1 MISSV
6 MRFFAALAASI
17 ALAGP
22 AAAQSTFTPQVG
34 QPGKDVIWVPTPDDV
49 VDRMLRMAQTT
60 AGDFV
65 VDLGSGDGKIV
76 IAAAKKF
83 GARSLGVEFNPD
95 MVKLSQRNAD
105 AAGVAQRATF
115 RQADIFATDYS
126 QATVVTLYLLPSL
139 NLKLRPQ
146 LLSMRPG
153 TRVVSHSFDMDDW
166 QADEIS
172 VVEGKRA
179 HLWIVPASVQGGWT
193 SEVMVAGSPRRY
205 DLNFDQRY
213 QTIRGTVSL
222 GTVLA
227 GLREAYLRGPQ
238 ISFSYVDDQGV
249 RRDFSGAVTGSRM
262 EGGYRADNGSDG
274 RWSATRK

>member
-1 MISSV
+1 MLIRPV
-6 MRFFAALAASI
+6 QLLALLATALAFAT
-17 ALAGP
+17 
-22 AAAQSTFTPQVG
+22 AATAQSFTPQVG
-34 QPGKDVIWVPTPDDV
+34 QAGKDVIWVPTPDDV

-60 AGDFV
+60 QNDFV

-83 GARSLGVEFNPD
+83 GARSMGVEFNPE
-95 MVKLSQRNAD
+95 MVKLSQRNAES
-105 AAGVAQRATF
+105 AGVAQRTSF

-146 LLSMRPG
+146 LLTMRPG

-179 HLWIVPASVQGGWT
+179 HLWIIPANVQGGWT
-193 SEVMVAGSPRRY
+193 SEVAVAGSPRRY

-222 GTVLA
+222 GTVLG
-227 GLREAYLRGPQ
+227 GLREPVLRGPQ

-249 RRDFSGAVTGSRM
+249 RRDFTGTVTGSRM